1 MGSFFIE
8 AQVQDWAVSQ
18 GAAVM
23 LDREAEAGSLG
34 AGDLSR
40 AALPTAQPQAEWSFH
55 VRLCATPETAAHP
68 ALPSPGLSRQ
78 EHWSGC
84 HRLLRSRVQ

>member
-1 MGSFFIE
+1 M
-8 AQVQDWAVSQ
+8 SQ

-40 AALPTAQPQAEWSFH
+40 AALPTAQPQAEWSFDKGW
-55 VRLCATPETAAHP
+55 LIYD
-68 ALPSPGLSRQ
+68 GLVHGS
-78 EHWSGC
+78 
-84 HRLLRSRVQ
+84 